1 MLMERHTNTAFP
13 TAIFQKSGRT
23 HGRDG
28 HGRCL
33 YEIAGMTG
41 RRSDVQVRTFA

>member
-1 MLMERHTNTAFP
+1 MLMERHIDTAFP
-13 TAIFQKSGRT
+13 PSMHQKSGRT

>member
-1 MLMERHTNTAFP
+1 MLMERHIDTAFP
-13 TAIFQKSGRT
+13 PSKHQKSGRT
-23 HGRDG
+23 QGRDG

-41 RRSDVQVRTFA
+41 RHSDVQVRTFA